1 MSTLTIRDLKPTI
14 VRRLKERAKANH
26 RSLEGEVRA
35 MLEREAAK
43 PSMAEWLKEADRLRA
58 ELPPWEPGM
67 PTAVEL
73 VREGRDEDRGSN
85 RTGDR

>member
-1 MSTLTIRDLKPTI
+1 MSTLTIRDVKPAI

-35 MLEREAAK
+35 LLEREATK
-43 PSMAEWLKEADRLRA
+43 PTMEEWLKEVDRLRA
-58 ELPPWEPGM
+58 EIPPWKPGM

-73 VREGRDEDRGSN
+73 VREGREEERGLN